1 MPDAPLQSL
10 TIVGF
15 GLIGASLA
23 AALKARDPKVRIVA
37 ADLPQALELDAVAS
51 LTDERCDAADVAALE
66 AAMAGTEITV
76 LAAPVKVIE
85 RCLPMALRA
94 APLVTD
100 CGSTKRT
107 IVQAAK
113 QAGVW
118 GHFVPGHPMAG
129 RPVGGAAAAT
139 ADLFEKKRWLLCP
152 AAANPDAVGQVRR
165 LVEYVGATVVEMD
178 ADAHDRAVAVTSHVP
193 QLFASVL
200 AVHARHANAEP
211 AAGPAFVSATRVA
224 GGNLSMW
231 RDIFSTNADAVS
243 EVILDLAAELQR
255 LGESLR
261 DKDVEAVVQVLKT
274 ARDLRGARSDGDN

>member
-1 MPDAPLQSL
+1 MPEAPLQSL

-23 AALKARDPKVRIVA
+23 AALKTRDPRVRVVA
-37 ADLPQALELDAVAS
+37 ADLPPALEGDAVAA
-51 LTDERCDAADVAALE
+51 LTDERCDAGNPSALE
-66 AAMAGTEITV
+66 AAMAGTELTV

-85 RCLPMALRA
+85 RCLPMALRV

-107 IVQAAK
+107 IVQAAQ
-113 QAGVW
+113 QAGAF

-129 RPVGGAAAAT
+129 RPIGGAAAAT

-152 AAANPDAVGQVRR
+152 ATANPEAVAQIRR

-178 ADAHDRAVAVTSHVP
+178 AEAHDRAVAVTSHVP
-193 QLFASVL
+193 QVFASVL
-200 AVHARHANAEP
+200 AVHARQANAEP

-243 EVILDLAAELQR
+243 DVILDLAAELQR
-255 LGESLR
+255 LGECLR

-274 ARDLRGARSDGDN
+274 ARDLRASRGEPDN